1 MKAPRVNEHIAKSY
15 DQELDRL
22 DKLLTQM
29 GGMVEA
35 QLSDAITAL
44 MKRDS
49 GLAETVIG
57 GDVRVDALNREVDE
71 FVVRLLALRQPMAKD
86 LRAIV
91 AALRISGD
99 LERIGDYA
107 KNVAKRTMALN
118 QVPAVRLTSSI
129 PRMGKLVQQ
138 IIKDV
143 LDSYIERDADK
154 AYAAWS
160 RDEEVD
166 GMYNSLFR
174 ELLTYMMEDPR
185 NITPC
190 THILFIAKNIERMGD
205 HATNIAETLYF
216 VVHGV
221 PMTESRPKGDTTSFT
236 ILDPQTGAA
245 NALDKSAS

>member
-1 MKAPRVNEHIAKSY
+1 M
-15 DQELDRL
+15 
-22 DKLLTQM
+22 
-29 GGMVEA
+29 
-35 QLSDAITAL
+35 
-44 MKRDS
+44 
-49 GLAETVIG
+49 
-57 GDVRVDALNREVDE
+57 
-71 FVVRLLALRQPMAKD
+71 LALRQPMAKD

-91 AALRISGD
+91 AALRIAGD

-118 QVPAVRLTSSI
+118 QVPAVRLAASI

-138 IIKDV
+138 IIKDI
-143 LDSYIERDADK
+143 LDAYTERDADK

-205 HATNIAETLYF
+205 HATNIAETIYF

-221 PMTESRPKGDTTSFT
+221 PMTETRPKGDTTSFT
-236 ILDPQTGAA
+236 VVSPT
-245 NALDKSAS
+245 DKSAP

>member
-1 MKAPRVNEHIAKSY
+1 VTEHIARSY

-22 DKLLTQM
+22 DKLLSQM
-29 GGMVEA
+29 GGMAEA
-35 QLSDAITAL
+35 QLSDAISAL

-49 GLAETVIG
+49 AMAETVIAS
-57 GDVRVDALNREVDE
+57 DLRVDALNREVDE
-71 FVVRLLALRQPMAKD
+71 FVVRMLALRQPMAKD

-91 AALRISGD
+91 AALRISAD
-99 LERIGDYA
+99 LERIADYA
-107 KNVAKRTMALN
+107 KNVAKRTLALN
-118 QVPAVRLTSSI
+118 QVPAVRLAASI
-129 PRMGKLVQQ
+129 PRMGRVVQQ
-138 IIKDV
+138 IIKEV
-143 LDSYIERDADK
+143 LDAYVERDADK
-154 AYAAWS
+154 AHAAWS

-205 HATNIAETLYF
+205 HATNIAETIYF

-221 PMTESRPKGDTTSFT
+221 PMLEIRPKGDTTSFT
-236 ILDPQTGAA
+236 VVSP
-245 NALDKSAS
+245 LDKPAS

>member
-1 MKAPRVNEHIAKSY
+1 MTEHIARSY

-22 DKLLTQM
+22 DKLLSQM
-29 GGMVEA
+29 GGMAEA
-35 QLSDAITAL
+35 QLSDAINAL

-49 GLAETVIG
+49 AMAETVIVS
-57 GDVRVDALNREVDE
+57 DLRVDALNREVDE
-71 FVVRLLALRQPMAKD
+71 FVVRMLALRQPMAKD

-91 AALRISGD
+91 AALRISAD
-99 LERIGDYA
+99 LERIADYA
-107 KNVAKRTMALN
+107 KNVAKRTLALN
-118 QVPAVRLTSSI
+118 QVPAVRLAASI
-129 PRMGKLVQQ
+129 PRMGRVVQQ
-138 IIKDV
+138 IIKEV
-143 LDSYIERDADK
+143 LDAYVERDADK
-154 AYAAWS
+154 AHAAWS

-205 HATNIAETLYF
+205 HATNIAETIYF

-221 PMTESRPKGDTTSFT
+221 PMLETRPKGDTTSFT
-236 ILDPQTGAA
+236 VVSP
-245 NALDKSAS
+245 LDKPAP